1 MPEIK
6 EDLVEGDIDN
16 LVSENAEEET
26 PKKLTR
32 MDKLKAQQEE
42 MRKNLAMMMNK
53 GNSSHDSV

>member
-32 MDKLKAQQEE
+32 MDKLKAQ
-42 MRKNLAMMMNK
+42 
-53 GNSSHDSV
+53 